1 MVALWRRSFKSFQNT
16 PNRTTRPIDADLDMR
31 RPRPAPSKMVRHF
44 SRLLRWMLPEG
55 NSMGPPMRSIQR
67 ESEEEFPS
75 NDL

>member
-1 MVALWRRSFKSFQNT
+1 
-16 PNRTTRPIDADLDMR
+16 
-31 RPRPAPSKMVRHF
+31 MVRHF

>member
-1 MVALWRRSFKSFQNT
+1 
-16 PNRTTRPIDADLDMR
+16 MR
-31 RPRPAPSKMVRHF
+31 RPQPAPSKISRHF

-67 ESEEEFPS
+67 EIEEEFPS

>member
-1 MVALWRRSFKSFQNT
+1 MVVLWRRSFKSFQIT
-16 PNRTTRPIDADLDMR
+16 PNQITRPIDADLDMR
-31 RPRPAPSKMVRHF
+31 RPRPATSKVVHHF

-67 ESEEEFPS
+67 EIEEEFPS